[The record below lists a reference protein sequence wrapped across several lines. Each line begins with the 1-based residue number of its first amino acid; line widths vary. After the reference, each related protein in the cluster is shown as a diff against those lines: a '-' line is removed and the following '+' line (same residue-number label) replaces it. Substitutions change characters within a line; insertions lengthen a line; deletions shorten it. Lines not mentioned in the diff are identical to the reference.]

1 MKTCNFWGFIMH
13 KKSSFPLRIVLVNVT
28 KSTALV
34 TFTEEIRNG
43 KLHFF
48 CRVNYIAMS
57 GTFSEFCKI
66 AFLFN

>member
-1 MKTCNFWGFIMH
+1 MH
-13 KKSSFPLRIVLVNVT
+13 KKLSFPLRICLVNVT

-48 CRVNYIAMS
+48 CSVNYIAMS

-66 AFLFN
+66 AFPYN